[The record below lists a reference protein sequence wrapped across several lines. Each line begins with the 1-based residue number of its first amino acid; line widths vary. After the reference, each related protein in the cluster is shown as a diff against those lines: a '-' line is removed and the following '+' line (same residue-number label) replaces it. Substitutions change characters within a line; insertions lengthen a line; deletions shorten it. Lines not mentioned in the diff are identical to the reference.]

1 MLPLLVVVSHGMRCD
16 YSPIRN
22 WGLNMHEWNMQVDDQ
37 MLTNIP
43 GIHAAGD
50 FVTYPNKVELIAG
63 MFTNGIVAL
72 RRITCPGVK

>member
-1 MLPLLVVVSHGMRCD
+1 
-16 YSPIRN
+16 
-22 WGLNMHEWNMQVDDQ
+22 MHEWNMQVDDQ